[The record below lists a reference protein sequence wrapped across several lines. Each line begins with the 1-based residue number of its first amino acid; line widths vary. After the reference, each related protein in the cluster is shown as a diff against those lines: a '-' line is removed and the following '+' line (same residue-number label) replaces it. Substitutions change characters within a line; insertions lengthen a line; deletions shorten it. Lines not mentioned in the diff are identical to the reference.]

1 MQKNYMFP
9 LRNQLVFALVMQ
21 DEKCC
26 ADLIERILDRK
37 VRQVN
42 IVNRIEIDYEKSII
56 LTPQTKYVRL
66 DVLLEGDDTW
76 YDLEMQCENE
86 GNIPKRTRYIH
97 GIMDAQE
104 LEPGDDYNKLKKNF
118 VIFICCFDPLGEGEP
133 LYFFEMFDM
142 KNDLSLGDDSY
153 TILLNSKARKGEVSE
168 RLKNLFDYINTNK
181 VAENDSLIC
190 ELDEAVQKWNK
201 GDKMDMLLTATQKDQ
216 AIKEERARQEGIA
229 EGRAEGMAAGERKRA
244 LEDAKAFLEEG
255 INVEIIAR
263 CTGLNVE
270 EIESL

>member
-1 MQKNYMFP
+1 MSRNYMFP

-26 ADLIERILDRK
+26 KDFIERVLGRR
-37 VRQVN
+37 VSRVN
-42 IVNRIEIDYEKSII
+42 ILNRIKIDYEKSVI

-66 DVLLEGDDTW
+66 DVLFEGDDTW

-104 LEPGDDYNKLKKNF
+104 LEPGDDYNRLKTSY
-118 VIFICCFDPLGEGEP
+118 VIFVCCFDPMGQGEP
-133 LYFFEMFDM
+133 VYCFEMFDS

-153 TILLNSKARKGEVSE
+153 TILLNSKARGADISQEL
-168 RLKNLFDYINTNK
+168 RNLFDYINSDR
-181 VAENDSLIC
+181 VAEDDGFIQ
-190 ELDEAVQKWNK
+190 ELDDAVRIWNT

-229 EGRAEGMAAGERKRA
+229 EGKKEKAI
-244 LEDAKAFLEEG
+244 EDARAFAREG
-255 INVEIIAR
+255 VSADVISR
-263 CTGLNVE
+263 CTGLTVE
-270 EIESL
+270 EVNAL